1 MSFYGLSS
9 EIYFRDVILHNR
21 KNAIINNHLLWTFTE
36 LFLGRNV
43 FIQIRYYAVL
53 ARGLEF
59 WTSVYND
66 GVSRKVSINYCC
78 KTACFISQ
86 FLIAISMNLKVD
98 NGLGLSC
105 TNAISTIIV
114 RWQGGLE
121 SAISISILHKR
132 SEKKSREKIVCELI
146 HKGI

>member
-1 MSFYGLSS
+1 
-9 EIYFRDVILHNR
+9 
-21 KNAIINNHLLWTFTE
+21 
-36 LFLGRNV
+36 
-43 FIQIRYYAVL
+43 
-53 ARGLEF
+53 
-59 WTSVYND
+59 
-66 GVSRKVSINYCC
+66 
-78 KTACFISQ
+78 
-86 FLIAISMNLKVD
+86 MNLKVD

>member
-1 MSFYGLSS
+1 MNFYW
-9 EIYFRDVILHNR
+9 VISQQ
-21 KNAIINNHLLWTFTE
+21 LLNYDRLNF
-36 LFLGRNV
+36 FRNV
-43 FIQIRYYAVL
+43 FIEIRYAVL
-53 ARGLEF
+53 ASGLEF

-78 KTACFISQ
+78 KTACFISK
-86 FLIAISMNLKVD
+86 FLIAKSMNLKVD